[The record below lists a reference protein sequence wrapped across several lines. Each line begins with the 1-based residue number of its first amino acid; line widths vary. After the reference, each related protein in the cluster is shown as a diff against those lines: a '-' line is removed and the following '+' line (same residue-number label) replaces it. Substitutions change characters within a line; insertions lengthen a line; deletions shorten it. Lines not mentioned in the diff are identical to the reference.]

1 MTRTGGLQRTDFQ
14 PLMNQ
19 TRLFSLISILLV
31 IFSLGLVAAGWVLPA
46 LLLLGAIVV
55 MGVAIAVMNSR
66 L

>member
-1 MTRTGGLQRTDFQ
+1 
-14 PLMNQ
+14 MNQ